1 MGGGWRGEEGD
12 AGAGLFVAGGISP
25 TAPTAPNRECLRG
38 IGESKWN
45 RTEWNRTSNGLPWLC
60 RCR

>member
-25 TAPTAPNRECLRG
+25 TAPNREC
-38 IGESKWN
+38 IGGSGS
-45 RTEWNRTSNGLPWLC
+45 RSGTEQNGTEHI
-60 RCR
+60 